1 MDFDKKTILAFLL
14 IGLILVL
21 AQTPIYQKIF
31 MPEAYRARQLKKQQV
46 ATEHVSTKDSAS
58 AKEGRVKQPEPEA
71 KIVKSK
77 PEKQEEK
84 KLSPEGNLFQDLNN
98 ALPEK
103 KYTIETDLYKAILS
117 TKGASLIQWFLKKY
131 PGPDGGPVELL
142 PDNAYGTLGL
152 NFITDNG
159 DTLSTGDLMFE
170 ADAGTS
176 VRLQSEKSEIYRF
189 TLPLGN
195 NRKIVKEYQFF
206 RDSYDFS
213 LKVSLENMQDIISQK
228 RYFLVAPA
236 GLKSTEKRL
245 RDDMYYTK
253 AAVLASGEISK
264 KFKPNGKLHIETGD
278 IDWVAARTKYFALA
292 MVPQS
297 RKGLSA
303 QVVGREIAVPYDKK
317 NKLKKYSIGLTM
329 PYLGKALTQDTFMVY
344 FGPLD
349 QGIVKSYGIGLD
361 KMMDFGFSIIQPFSK
376 AILWSFI
383 KLHTFIPNY
392 GLVLILFSI
401 LIKLLVFP
409 LTHKSFQSMKRMQEL
424 QPKLSALKEKYGKDA
439 QRLNKETMK
448 LYKEEK
454 VNPMGSCLPT
464 LLQMPL
470 LWGLFIVFRSTIELR
485 GQGFI
490 WWIKDLSMPD
500 TVATLPFTIPFYGNT
515 VNILPI
521 FMGVTMLIQQKMSI
535 TDPKQKAMVYFMPI
549 FLTLLFNSFPSGLNL
564 YYALFNILSI
574 VQQKYLVGPPM
585 QPATVAVKKVK
596 K

>member
-1 MDFDKKTILAFLL
+1 MDFDKKTIMAFLL

-46 ATEHVSTKDSAS
+46 AAERVLTKDLANMG
-58 AKEGRVKQPEPEA
+58 AKEKVKQPEPESN
-71 KIVKSK
+71 IVKSK
-77 PEKQEEK
+77 IEKPIVKGLPSEE
-84 KLSPEGNLFQDLNN
+84 NLFPDLAN

-103 KYTIETDLYKAILS
+103 KFTIETDLYKATLS

-131 PGPDGGPVELL
+131 PGPDGGPVEML
-142 PDNAYGTLGL
+142 PNNAYGTLGL

-159 DTLSTGDLMFE
+159 DTLSTSDLMFK
-170 ADAGTS
+170 ADAVTS
-176 VRLQSEKSEIYRF
+176 VKLEREKSQIYRF
-189 TLPLGN
+189 TLNFGN
-195 NRKIVKEYQFF
+195 DRKIVKEYQFF
-206 RDSYDFS
+206 KDRYDFS
-213 LKVSLENMQDIISQK
+213 LKVSLENMQDIISEK
-228 RYFLVAPA
+228 RYFLVAPS

-264 KFKPNGKLHIETGD
+264 KFKTDGKLRVETGD
-278 IDWVAARTKYFALA
+278 IDWVAARTKYFALV
-292 MVPQS
+292 MVPKTH
-297 RKGLSA
+297 KGLSA
-303 QVVGREIAVPYDKK
+303 QVVGREIPVPYDKK
-317 NKLKKYSIGLTM
+317 NKLKKYSIGLAM
-329 PYLGKALTQDTFMVY
+329 PYLGQGLTQDTFMIY

-349 QGIVKSYGIGLD
+349 LGIVKSYGIGLD
-361 KMMDFGFSIIQPFSK
+361 KMMDFGFSVIQPFSK

-401 LIKLLVFP
+401 LIKLLVYP

-464 LLQMPL
+464 VLQMPL

-500 TVATLPFTIPFYGNT
+500 TVATLPFSIPFYGDT
-515 VNILPI
+515 VNILPL
-521 FMGVTMLIQQKMSI
+521 FMGI
-535 TDPKQKAMVYFMPI
+535 T
-549 FLTLLFNSFPSGLNL
+549 
-564 YYALFNILSI
+564 
-574 VQQKYLVGPPM
+574 
-585 QPATVAVKKVK
+585 
-596 K
+596 